1 MTSLYLRL
9 AAPYQSWAGP
19 RVTGNHVNTQPVPT
33 RTGIIGLCAAAL
45 GARNGEWP
53 GWLQELEIEVRVENP
68 GTIEKDFQTINP
80 RPEAQAFTDRIWIA
94 AGHKRNAP
102 TSFTPDAQNGTSI
115 VRRTYLAGA
124 EFTVRLSHDS
134 KTRELAGAFASP
146 GFSPYLGRR
155 AFAPSFPFLL
165 GVGDDG
171 LLETAPGKINRPPGI
186 HILDGRDNTYPDRT
200 ATRASH
206 DRHGLGWWSENTT
219 ITGRT
224 PRTGPGQPVLP
235 APAGA

>member
-1 MTSLYLRL
+1 MTSLYLRF

-53 GWLQELEIEVRVENP
+53 EWLQELDIEVRVDIP

-80 RPEAQAFTDRIWIA
+80 RPEAQKFIERIWTA
-94 AGHKRNAP
+94 AGHKGSAP
-102 TSFTPDAQNGTSI
+102 TSFTPDAQKGTSI

-124 EFTVRLSHDS
+124 EFTVRLSHET
-134 KTRELAGAFASP
+134 KTQELAQAFASP

-165 GVGDDG
+165 GIGDDG
-171 LLETAPGKINRPPGI
+171 LLDTAPGRKNRPSGI
-186 HILDGRDNTYPDRT
+186 HVLDGRDNTYPDRT
-200 ATRASH
+200 TVAGSH
-206 DRHGLGWWSENTT
+206 PPQDLSWWSENTT
-219 ITGRT
+219 ITER
-224 PRTGPGQPVLP
+224 
-235 APAGA
+235 APIRKQAS